1 MVNTLV
7 IQNERRWFG
16 GLSNLAILPDGR
28 QVVAPRFRLKL
39 EELQAPFAFANGLGA
54 TYVIDSHRAL
64 LENQV
69 GVQPRRPVDH
79 MKLLATINR
88 RVADK
93 TGKKTGPVSPFC
105 QVTYVNADARTSPE
119 SQAFLE
125 KGESVPFDMSV
136 VFLGVD
142 LSGAARRVW
151 EHGKPLSRGEAPPEV
166 SDEEAN
172 GELKRRP

>member
-93 TGKKTGPVSPFC
+93 TGKRRDRLAPSVRLPTSMQMHERHPNRRRSWRRGRVSPSTC
-105 QVTYVNADARTSPE
+105 RSC
-119 SQAFLE
+119 SLE
-125 KGESVPFDMSV
+125 
-136 VFLGVD
+136 LTCR
-142 LSGAARRVW
+142 ARRD
-151 EHGKPLSRGEAPPEV
+151 ESGSTASRSHAGKLRPKFLT
-166 SDEEAN
+166 
-172 GELKRRP
+172 KRRTGS